1 MPLPEH
7 GAPTDRQPSPWPG
20 ALDLATLL
28 DVLENQGVLSHGQA
42 VEVRPAGERRR
53 RVLDRQRQLDQGDDC
68 VPCSAAEVL
77 ASFAVSA
84 LDDGALVTELRI
96 AQTLAK
102 ASGLRLQRI
111 DSLKL
116 DAKLIT
122 ASVSRAYARRNCA
135 LPLGHEGGK
144 LLVAVDSPLS
154 SDVAD
159 TLAARIGQPVQLVL
173 GLRSEIIPAIDDTF
187 HFRATLR
194 SAAADLGEPLTDI
207 GNLEQLVKLGQSGRE
222 VEGDDKH
229 VVHAVDFLLRYA
241 LDQGAS
247 DIHLEPKREQ
257 ALVRLRIDGVLHTV
271 QQLPKLVFA
280 AISSR
285 IKTMARLDIADK
297 RRPQDGRVKLSH
309 HKPQGQGER
318 EVELRISTMP
328 TAFGE
333 KIVLRIFDPEVLLQ
347 DLPGLGLFPR
357 DLEHVQKMIH
367 RPHGLVLVCGPTGSG
382 KTTTLYSCLRAIASP
397 SLNIAT
403 IEDPIEMVMEAFNQT
418 AVQPKVGLT
427 FAGALRTLLRQD
439 PDVIMVGE
447 IRDAETAHNAIQAAM
462 TGHLVLSTVHTN
474 DAPSTIARLVD
485 LGVQPYLLAASLL
498 GVVAQRLVRT
508 VCLQCREETVLTKE
522 QALALGLELGG
533 EQFPV
538 WQGAG
543 CTVCRE
549 TGLKGRTGV
558 YEVMAMSEKLRRLIS
573 EPADS
578 GRITR
583 QAIEEGMVTLREAAL
598 KKMALGLTTFD
609 EVLRVT
615 AEIDG

>member
-1 MPLPEH
+1 MPLPEP
-7 GAPTDRQPSPWPG
+7 GPGDRQASPWPG
-20 ALDLATLL
+20 TLDLATLL
-28 DVLENQGVLSHGQA
+28 DVLENQGVLRRAQV
-42 VEVRPAGERRR
+42 VEVLPAGERRR
-53 RVLDRQRQLDQGDDC
+53 RVLDRQRQLDQGDEG
-68 VPCSAAEVL
+68 VPVSAAEVL
-77 ASFAVSA
+77 ASFGLVGADDGTAVS
-84 LDDGALVTELRI
+84 ELRI
-96 AQTLAK
+96 GQTLAK
-102 ASGLRLQRI
+102 AAGMKLQRI
-111 DSLKL
+111 DALRL

-135 LPLGHEGGK
+135 LPLGIEGGK
-144 LLVAVDSPLS
+144 LVVAVDSPLS
-154 SDVAD
+154 RDVAD
-159 TLAARIGQPVQLVL
+159 TLAARTGQPVELVL

-194 SAAADLGEPLTDI
+194 GAAADLGEPLTDL
-207 GNLEQLVKLGQSGRE
+207 GNLEQLVKLGQTGRE
-222 VEGDDKH
+222 VEGDDRH
-229 VVHAVDFLLRYA
+229 VVRAVDFLLRYA

-271 QQLPKLVFA
+271 HQLPKLVFA

-297 RRPQDGRVKLSH
+297 RRPQDGRVKLQH
-309 HKPQGQGER
+309 QRPQGGDR
-318 EVELRISTMP
+318 EVELRASTMP

-397 SLNIAT
+397 QLNIAT
-403 IEDPIEMVMEAFNQT
+403 IEDPIEMVIEAYNQT
-418 AVQPKVGLT
+418 ALQPKVGLT

-474 DAPSTIARLVD
+474 DAPSTVARLVD
-485 LGVQPYLLAASLL
+485 LGVQPYLLSASLL

-508 VCLQCREETVLTKE
+508 VCLQCREETVLSSE
-522 QALALGLELGG
+522 QALALGLELSG
-533 EQFPV
+533 EQFAV
-538 WQGAG
+538 WQGRG
-543 CTVCRE
+543 CAVCRD

-558 YEVMAMSEKLRRLIS
+558 YEVMPMSEKLRRMIAES
-573 EPADS
+573 ADA

-583 QAIEEGMVTLREAAL
+583 QAVEEGMVTLREAAL

-615 AEIDG
+615 ADIDS